1 MSDRSQII
9 GKVKL
14 RPEINGMP
22 DGGLPG
28 PKLRV
33 ELFEDAKPDLAWISE
48 LNVLGD
54 LPWHEGEERKV
65 EIRIMSD
72 EFRDYVTTKRPNLS
86 VRHGS
91 QVIGSLK
98 LE

>member
-1 MSDRSQII
+1 MSDNNSII
-9 GKVKL
+9 GSAKL

-33 ELFEDAKPDLAWISE
+33 ELFEEAKPDSAWISE
-48 LNVLGD
+48 LRILGD
-54 LPWHEGEERKV
+54 LPWHEGEERKI

-72 EFRDYVTTKRPNLS
+72 EFRDYVITKRPNLS
-86 VRHGS
+86 IRYGS
-91 QVIGSLK
+91 QTIGR
-98 LE
+98 LELE